1 MGRRRKNTFSKA
13 LGHLKSTTID
23 EKLQMLSERPTNSV
37 MTYMTTVANTVN
49 PDFVSSERG
58 QENALG
64 VIQPDFSVGEDP
76 TTSEEAKDTSGLFKE
91 DGTIRVAQPPITGAS
106 PDRSYILGPMAAMY
120 YTWSYPWTMIGYIR
134 QSDRKFVNLARIDGK
149 LSDWDGSSNFNN
161 SYWGS
166 QLTIEQAVWFRDVQK
181 NPGATNDPATYNYR
195 AFYPGPP
202 SNTPDAF
209 GRYYCITTGL
219 PIDPGLP
226 GVGEPPN
233 KEGESGEPTPG
244 DIFSAIMDRKRRGE
258 KLSKAEEEWLRDN
271 LPPLNSMK
279 GNRMNTDAYALPEDE
294 FEKKYGFPPDRVRD
308 YYGYGDWAGDSP
320 PDANSGFADRAEL
333 LDYANT
339 LRNALDKQARGGTLT
354 PKELYALNSSGV
366 AGADHTLLKGMLAA
380 VKAGKIVNLIDSLG
394 KWWNKGKN
402 FGKGGEEQWDWKK
415 LLDDDWSKRQ
425 QSKLGKGDWD
435 ILRLAKFWKEG
446 SLGSGPTPAAR
457 EFFRRFGPIGNELYN
472 KIWGT
477 KLPPADDVRALPYSI
492 QPYKGPGVSKGS
504 DDSDDKMWTGGTPDF
519 DERTGKYRSGKK
531 SVGSLPGSKGPKG
544 GKMYAGG
551 TPDFDE
557 RTGKYTGGDVKI
569 ASNKLKIDPGN
580 TGYPG
585 PKNPGQKLKLPP
597 GTIDQIKDPGKG
609 TKKGGTKKNKGKGG
623 KVWAGGPGWDPRGGK
638 HYTTA
643 SYHLQ
648 GSTLSESRKTEI
660 LKNLKEPVVLPET
673 KQKSYKVKPK
683 LRGIISKPH
692 IAKASAPAEYKPPEN
707 LWGKEEYNHNVKR
720 SQEKMNAVYE
730 LLGDGSMALEH
741 MLTDSNKMN
750 AAQLD
755 KFWGLHPELY
765 SYFYN
770 GKKYKAIR
778 KEQLKGDYLVFLID
792 ENGVKTNILQSE
804 LNEKLAEEQEMKELE
819 EYNKMNPKN
828 EPISFE
834 KDYMFKKAYQRL
846 KKEIDYPKKPAKKG
860 YPDEPPPKMVNGYH
874 PEFGKKYKYDKLDPH
889 SAEAMPNQD
898 NPEIDANIEKAKKQP
913 KIQPGKKPK
922 VIPIETKTE
931 QLQLSNWRKDL
942 EK

>member
-64 VIQPDFSVGEDP
+64 VIEPDFSVGEDP

-91 DGTIRVAQPPITGAS
+91 DGTIRVAQPPITEAS

-166 QLTIEQAVWFRDVQK
+166 QLTLEQAVWFRDVQK
-181 NPGATNDPATYNYR
+181 NPGATNDPDTYNYR

-209 GRYYCITTGL
+209 GRYYCITTGE
-219 PIDPGLP
+219 PIDPKLP

-233 KEGESGEPTPG
+233 EEGESGEPTPG
-244 DIFSAIMDRKRRGE
+244 DIFSAIMDRVAKGK
-258 KLSKAEEEWLRDN
+258 KLSKAEEQFLRDHGMGTFVDE
-271 LPPLNSMK
+271 LSG
-279 GNRMNTDAYALPEDE
+279 GNIAYGAITDLI
-294 FEKKYGFPPDRVRD
+294 GL
-308 YYGYGDWAGDSP
+308 G
-320 PDANSGFADRAEL
+320 
-333 LDYANT
+333 
-339 LRNALDKQARGGTLT
+339 LT
-354 PKELYALNSSGV
+354 F
-366 AGADHTLLKGMLAA
+366 AA
-380 VKAGKIVNLIDSLG
+380 VKALIPLVTAGGAKALQYAKGLG
-394 KWWNKGKN
+394 KWWNKGRNVNIANENNASWWRLVKDD
-402 FGKGGEEQWDWKK
+402 FKQVGKFSGGKGKWYPRNFAELKQAFNRDGGII
-415 LLDDDWSKRQ
+415 WSFT
-425 QSKLGKGDWD
+425 KG
-435 ILRLAKFWKEG
+435 IG
-446 SLGSGPTPAAR
+446 TGPTPLVRQAFER
-457 EFFRRFGPIGNELYN
+457 LV
-472 KIWGT
+472 
-477 KLPPADDVRALPYSI
+477 KLLALERMTTEPVQGEPGDARALPYKGPGDARALPYKGPGGGERDSDNNYSI
-492 QPYKGPGVSKGS
+492 QPYKGPGKSVGSLPGSKGPGDVKALPYKGPGKS
-504 DDSDDKMWTGGTPDF
+504 VGSLPGSKGPEGDKMYAGGTPDF
-519 DERTGKYRSGKK
+519 DERTGKYKPGKGPKRGGSKK

-544 GKMYAGG
+544 GKVYAGG
-551 TPDFDE
+551 SKDFDE
-557 RTGKYTGGDVKI
+557 RTGKYR
-569 ASNKLKIDPGN
+569 S
-580 TGYPG
+580 
-585 PKNPGQKLKLPP
+585 
-597 GTIDQIKDPGKG
+597 GKG
-609 TKKGGTKKNKGKGG
+609 TKKGGSKNKGG
-623 KVWAGGPGWDPRGGK
+623 KVYAGGPGWDPRGGK
-638 HYTTA
+638 HYATA

-660 LKNLKEPVVLPET
+660 LKNLKKPVVLPET

-792 ENGVKTNILQSE
+792 ENGVKSNILQSD

-834 KDYMFKKAYQRL
+834 KDYMFKKAYQKL

-874 PEFGKKYKYDKLDPH
+874 PEFGKRYKYDKLDPH

>member
-91 DGTIRVAQPPITGAS
+91 DGTIRVAQPPITEAS

-161 SYWGS
+161 SWWGS
-166 QLTIEQAVWFRDVQK
+166 QLTLEQAVWFRDVQK

-209 GRYYCITTGL
+209 GRYYCITTGE
-219 PIDPGLP
+219 PIDPKLP

-233 KEGESGEPTPG
+233 KPGEGGEPTPG

-258 KLSKAEEEWLRDN
+258 KLSKAEEDWLKEN

-279 GNRMNTDAYALPEDE
+279 GNLMNTHAYTMPEDE

-320 PDANSGFADRAEL
+320 PDANKGFSDRNEL
-333 LDYANT
+333 LDYADT
-339 LRNALDKQARGGTLT
+339 LKNALDKQAGGRPLT
-354 PKELYALNSSGV
+354 PKELYALESSGV
-366 AGADHTLLKGMLAA
+366 AGADHTLLKGMLSA
-380 VKAGKIVNLIDSLG
+380 VKAGKIVNLINGIS

-472 KIWGT
+472 KIWGQ
-477 KLPPADDVRALPYSI
+477 KLPPADDVRALPMPGPGDGERDSDNRYSI
-492 QPYKGPGVSKGS
+492 QPYKGPGKSVGSLPGSKQPSSDSKKALDNVKLAGITKTEAGVMIDILKGGKGNVKGARDTLKKNMSPAGFEKLMLQLNLAKGPEGDRMYAGGS
-504 DDSDDKMWTGGTPDF
+504 KDF

-531 SVGSLPGSKGPKG
+531 SVARL
-544 GKMYAGG
+544 
-551 TPDFDE
+551 
-557 RTGKYTGGDVKI
+557 
-569 ASNKLKIDPGN
+569 
-580 TGYPG
+580 
-585 PKNPGQKLKLPP
+585 
-597 GTIDQIKDPGKG
+597 
-609 TKKGGTKKNKGKGG
+609 
-623 KVWAGGPGWDPRGGK
+623 
-638 HYTTA
+638 TA

-648 GSTLSESRKTEI
+648 ASTLSESRKTEI
-660 LKNLKEPVVLPET
+660 LKNLKKPVVLPET

-792 ENGVKTNILQSE
+792 ENGVKSNILQSE

-846 KKEIDYPKKPAKKG
+846 KKEVDYPKKPAKKG

-874 PEFGKKYKYDKLDPH
+874 PEFGKRYKYDKLDPH